1 MQNFID
7 RITVTDI
14 VSFIVGLA
22 TFIKAVEY
30 IVKGLCDN
38 FLSAVRKSIEPIS
51 RRLDEID
58 KEQCKN
64 YLIQCFH
71 ETRDLSESEK
81 QRVHE
86 VYQHYREL
94 GGNSYIKEEFEKM
107 QDEGKL

>member
-7 RITVTDI
+7 RITVADI

-51 RRLDEID
+51 MRLD
-58 KEQCKN
+58 
-64 YLIQCFH
+64 
-71 ETRDLSESEK
+71 
-81 QRVHE
+81 
-86 VYQHYREL
+86 
-94 GGNSYIKEEFEKM
+94 
-107 QDEGKL
+107 